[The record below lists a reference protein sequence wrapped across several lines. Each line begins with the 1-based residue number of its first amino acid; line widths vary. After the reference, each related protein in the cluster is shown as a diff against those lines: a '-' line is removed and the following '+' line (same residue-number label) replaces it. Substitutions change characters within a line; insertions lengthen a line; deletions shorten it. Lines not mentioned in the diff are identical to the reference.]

1 MSISS
6 NPVVIHPGLVKTAT
20 STLQKHVFRRH
31 PGINYLGQPSPT
43 PELAWALRHVCQAD
57 SIDYEPERLK
67 GTLHEAV
74 ARADPGLTSLLSY
87 ENFALHESK
96 DKGMVAER
104 LNALFPQA
112 RIVFTIRRQEDLVV
126 SFYLQRLRTLIKRK
140 AYVPFEEWYWVSGRE
155 PHRTILDDL
164 RYSRMIG
171 YYVRLFG
178 RERVHVLLF
187 EHLRRDPDAYAKA
200 FANIIGV
207 DAAMFR
213 QLMAGKR
220 ENPAM
225 SQRHLAFWRRFG
237 HLLPRKLVRDWSR
250 SDALRRGA
258 PARIDVPE
266 SIRQH
271 IRELCAEDNAE
282 LARTFGL
289 DLAGSAYT
297 LPGEPTPSQ
306 R

>member
-1 MSISS
+1 M
-6 NPVVIHPGLVKTAT
+6 
-20 STLQKHVFRRH
+20 
-31 PGINYLGQPSPT
+31 
-43 PELAWALRHVCQAD
+43 
-57 SIDYEPERLK
+57 
-67 GTLHEAV
+67 
-74 ARADPGLTSLLSY
+74 
-87 ENFALHESK
+87 
-96 DKGMVAER
+96 
-104 LNALFPQA
+104 
-112 RIVFTIRRQEDLVV
+112 
-126 SFYLQRLRTLIKRK
+126 
-140 AYVPFEEWYWVSGRE
+140 PFEEWYWVSGRE

-178 RERVHVLLF
+178 RDRVHVLLF
-187 EHLRRDPDAYAKA
+187 EHLRRDPDATRKPSPTSSASMLPCS
-200 FANIIGV
+200 V
-207 DAAMFR
+207 S
-213 QLMAGKR
+213 LMAGKR
-220 ENPAM
+220 ENAAM
-225 SQRHLAFWRRFG
+225 SHRHLAFWRRFG

-266 SIRQH
+266 NIRQH